1 MRLTV
6 LGRSPA
12 RPNPDEAC
20 AGYLFEAGGTRLLLD
35 AGPGVVAQLLRLH
48 HPDELDAVVI
58 SHMHTD
64 HFLDLVTLRY
74 VYPWR
79 DEARRKLRVVLP
91 PGSMDQMRDMARGAG
106 YPDFWE
112 KAFTLEEHDGD
123 RPFEVKA
130 VQLEPG
136 PTQHYIP
143 TWGFRI
149 TARGIDEDTSRLF
162 VYSADSAPCE
172 QLGRL
177 ITGAN
182 LLLCEATLRS
192 LDEDA
197 APPEPR
203 GHLLPAEAGEIA
215 RRAGVER
222 LLLTHL
228 PAGPS
233 GAPEAREQAARA
245 FEHEVAIAE
254 PQRSYEV

>member
-1 MRLTV
+1 M
-6 LGRSPA
+6 
-12 RPNPDEAC
+12 
-20 AGYLFEAGGTRLLLD
+20 
-35 AGPGVVAQLLRLH
+35 AQLLRLH

-112 KAFTLEEHDGD
+112 KAFTLEEHDGE
-123 RPFEVKA
+123 RAFEVGA

-149 TARGIDEDTSRLF
+149 TARGIDEDTARLF

-172 QLGRL
+172 QLDRL
-177 ITGAN
+177 IAGAN

-192 LDEDA
+192 LEEDA
-197 APPEPR
+197 TPPEPR

-245 FEHEVAIAE
+245 FEHEVGIAE